1 MAVQIVEGDQAHGD
15 AFIRMQRAGAQQRDS
30 GEQRPCQGA
39 AEVPAQVV
47 QSASIH
53 FASVPVLLRW
63 RSLRPLSAQHAFA
76 KFGAMDAARVAD
88 ANRRDAEVI
97 GLIGLAHGT
106 SHFFH
111 LMLPPLFPWLMA
123 DFSLSFTQAGFLM
136 TLFFVAS
143 GIGQALAGFVVDRI
157 GARPVLL
164 FGVAT
169 LGVSAL
175 LLSAAVSYGGLVVAA
190 VVAGIGNSIFH
201 PADFTLLN
209 RRVSSARLGH
219 AFSVH
224 GLTGNLGWAAGS
236 VVMAGVAAASS
247 WRTAAIVAALI
258 GFAVLSLLLARRR
271 SLADAA
277 PAVAAPARAGAAQAL
292 PGAFAFLRSGAVWLC
307 FAFFLITTAAFGVL
321 QNYAPAIL
329 NAVYALSLPVASL
342 GLTAYL
348 LGSAAGMVLGG
359 FFGGRFEDSDF
370 VIAPA
375 LTVSALTAMLLA
387 SGMAPSVAVLPLM
400 ALIGLGVGVAGPSRD
415 LLVRRAATAQF
426 GATAYGRVY
435 GFVYSGLDIG
445 LASAPLL
452 FGPMLDA
459 GRYAA
464 PLLGVAILQVAAL
477 LLAVVVGSGTRRLR
491 QVRSEMQT

>member
-1 MAVQIVEGDQAHGD
+1 MSAASFETT
-15 AFIRMQRAGAQQRDS
+15 
-30 GEQRPCQGA
+30 QG
-39 AEVPAQVV
+39 
-47 QSASIH
+47 H
-53 FASVPVLLRW
+53 
-63 RSLRPLSAQHAFA
+63 
-76 KFGAMDAARVAD
+76 DT
-88 ANRRDAEVI
+88 EVI

-123 DFSLSFTQAGFLM
+123 DFSLSYTQAGFLM
-136 TLFFVAS
+136 TVFFVVS

-157 GARPVLL
+157 GARPVLM
-164 FGVAT
+164 FGVGT

-175 LLSAAVSYGGLVVAA
+175 VLASATSYASLLMAAA
-190 VVAGIGNSIFH
+190 VAGIGNSIFH

-209 RRVSSARLGH
+209 RRVTSARLGH

-236 VVMAGVAAASS
+236 VVMAAVAAASS
-247 WRTAAIVAALI
+247 WRSAALVAALT
-258 GFAVLSLLLARRR
+258 GFTVLALLLLRRR
-271 SLADAA
+271 VLADDAA
-277 PAVAAPARAGAAQAL
+277 AALDRAGGAQPAAGTLAL
-292 PGAFAFLRSGAVWLC
+292 LRSGAVWLC

-329 NAVYALSLPVASL
+329 HNVYLLALPVASL

-348 LGSAAGMVLGG
+348 LGSALGMVVGG
-359 FFGGRFEDSDF
+359 FLGGRFGDSDF

-375 LTVSALTAMLLA
+375 LAVSAFTALLLA
-387 SGMAPSVAVLPLM
+387 SGMSSTIAILPLM

-426 GATAYGRVY
+426 GSSAYGRVY

-445 LASAPLL
+445 LASAPLV

-459 GRYAA
+459 GRYNA
-464 PLLGVAILQVAAL
+464 PLIGVACLQVAAL
-477 LLAVVVGSGTRRLR
+477 LLALTVGMGTRRLR
-491 QVRSEMQT
+491 AARSSGAKT